1 MIFTEAEIQYITT
14 QRLGRLATVRAD
26 STPQV
31 NPVSCYYNPNTD
43 TIDIGGNNLASSQKY
58 RNVRINPAT
67 AVVIDDMPNTDPKS
81 IRCLEVRGRAEAL
94 DHPTDSTA
102 RLHGPIIRIHPR
114 RIISWGI
121 DTSQRGR
128 GTRTVQPRTARPAD
142 GPAERPGGAAR

>member
-43 TIDIGGNNLASSQKY
+43 TIDIGGHDLASSQKY

-67 AVVIDDMPNTDPKS
+67 AVVIDDMPNTDPKG
-81 IRCLEVRGRAEAL
+81 IRCLELASAGAEAQACRRPFA
-94 DHPTDSTA
+94 DRSAGRRAGRVARCRRSRIVRSIIKQEDSA
-102 RLHGPIIRIHPR
+102 MPKRYVV
-114 RIISWGI
+114 
-121 DTSQRGR
+121 
-128 GTRTVQPRTARPAD
+128 TRA
-142 GPAERPGGAAR
+142 PGSGDLAARAL